1 MARMNPIRSRGPLII
16 HRLQGPFPIVLAVVL
31 FLCPVIADAFEG
43 PFQVRNQFPLFI
55 VVDPPYL
62 ESAALED
69 SVTLSLSH
77 SSMYLTETRAA
88 WTVNMDIE
96 LTELVVRLKKMLT
109 SRTEVG
115 IDLPFYRP
123 TAGFLDRPLSTF
135 HDILGMGDYGR
146 HNRPNNDFLFELL
159 HQGNPVIVLKNDEA
173 GIGDVRLTAKH
184 VVHEGPTLVSVA
196 ANVEFPTGDAK
207 TGYGNGSYD
216 AGLAVLVD
224 RDLGKVY
231 RGYANLGVIFPG
243 ELKGYETIPLSASYY
258 GGLGIEAAW
267 WERFHVI
274 VQTVAATSPYPETD
288 IREVDWPGVM
298 LTFGGRYSFDPGSL
312 EFSLTE
318 DPDTAGV
325 PDFIMNIAFR
335 RRF

>member
-1 MARMNPIRSRGPLII
+1 MHHRQRPLPIA
-16 HRLQGPFPIVLAVVL
+16 LAAIL
-31 FLCPVIADAFEG
+31 FLCPVIADAFAG
-43 PFQVRNQFPLFI
+43 PFQVRNQFPLLT
-55 VVDPPYL
+55 VLDPPCL
-62 ESAALED
+62 ESAAVED
-69 SVTLSLSH
+69 SATVSLSH
-77 SSMYLTETRAA
+77 SSVYVTETRAA

-96 LTELVVRLKKMLT
+96 LTELMVRLKKSLT
-109 SRTEVG
+109 GRTEVG

-135 HDILGMGDYGR
+135 HDIVGMGDYGR
-146 HNRPNNDFLFELL
+146 HSRPDNDFLFELL
-159 HQGNPVIVLKNDEA
+159 HQGKPVIVLRNGEA

-184 VVHEGPTLVSVA
+184 VVHEGPTLVSVS

-231 RGYANLGVIFPG
+231 RGYVNLGVIFPG
-243 ELKGYETIPLSASYY
+243 ELKGYETIPLSTSYY

-274 VQTVAATSPYPETD
+274 VQTVVATSPYPDTG
-288 IREVDWPGVM
+288 IRQVDWPGVL

-318 DPDTAGV
+318 DPDTAGA
-325 PDFIMNIAFR
+325 PDFTMSIAFR
-335 RRF
+335 YRF